1 MKLTT
6 KENQV
11 KSFVKIAAK
20 KDKGWEYE
28 EESKKHRKDNK
39 KWREERKR
47 NRDSKRRYED

>member
-1 MKLTT
+1 M
-6 KENQV
+6 

-28 EESKKHRKDNK
+28 EETRKSKKQDR